1 MTDAPGDEPQEVV
14 PPTYCLRWGVKSSFL
29 GYVARMPDGRAYL
42 GSGATVNDR
51 NELLFPLDA
60 EAAAEDDLKF
70 AFGGDVRFSGHY
82 GLLFVQ
88 IAQPRVYVR
97 EGEAELTIVDSE
109 SKEPKRVRLAT
120 FSLTGP
126 ETEDGVDRWSATDVR
141 LAPES
146 VDLFGGSYQP
156 GEPLEELT
164 ITVPHQED

>member
-1 MTDAPGDEPQEVV
+1 MTEDAGAAPEAAA
-14 PPTYCLRWGVKSSFL
+14 PPIHCLRWAVKSSFL

-42 GSGATVNDR
+42 GRGAAVNDR

-60 EAAAEDDLKF
+60 DAAAEPGLKF

-88 IAQPRVYVR
+88 IAEPRVYLR
-97 EGEAELTIVDSE
+97 EGAAELTVVDPE
-109 SKEPKRVRLAT
+109 SKEPQRLRLAT
-120 FSLTGP
+120 FTLTGP
-126 ETEDGVDRWSATDVR
+126 ETADGLDHWHATDVR

-164 ITVPHQED
+164 ITVPHQD